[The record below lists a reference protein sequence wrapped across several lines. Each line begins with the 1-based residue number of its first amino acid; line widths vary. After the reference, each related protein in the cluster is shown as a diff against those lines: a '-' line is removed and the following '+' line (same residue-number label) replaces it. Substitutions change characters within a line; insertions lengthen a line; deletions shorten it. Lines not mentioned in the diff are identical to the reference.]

1 MARQLLRRTLNGSL
15 LGQMLDD
22 PQLAPQL
29 RALPAPVLRQVI
41 LQIGLED
48 AGELVALS
56 SLEQLREVFDEDLW
70 RSPRPGQDD
79 AFDAARF
86 CTWLEVLLE
95 AGDAFVADRLA
106 ELSEDFLV
114 FAFSRLLRALD
125 TAEVAASIT
134 DDDEAGLIDKVLE
147 AEACQE
153 LGDYLIVARI
163 ENGWDAVWTTLVA
176 LDDRHPE
183 LLRAVLHRCWLA
195 TREQAEGAGGL
206 YEVLTGEEQLLEDA
220 RAEREERR
228 AARGYVS
235 PADARAFLGLARRA
249 PAEPETDPITR
260 AYFRELR
267 PVPVAPGLAGGGARP
282 SRSAPLRRLLAEAG
296 VVPAPEDAPPPED
309 SLFRSTATRAG
320 RLRSAGPPARRRG
333 AGLPGERARG
343 RRHVPGL
350 AAGGG
355 GGARPRALRRGP
367 ARGAGAG
374 GGRRSGRRR
383 GRPWCAGAPSGCSA
397 RRGPRARL
405 GSGARPG
412 ARGYSLV
419 FWLRCAS
426 MSRFSSSGV
435 SFGRSIVSV
444 ILSILPLKA
453 NGTW

>member
-1 MARQLLRRTLNGSL
+1 MARQLLRRTLSGSL
-15 LGQMLDD
+15 LEQMLDD
-22 PQLAPQL
+22 PQLASQL

-106 ELSEDFLV
+106 ELSEDFLI

-134 DDDEAGLIDKVLE
+134 DDDEAALLDKVLE
-147 AEACQE
+147 AEGCQE
-153 LGDYLIVARI
+153 LGDYLVVARI
-163 ENGWDAVWTTLVA
+163 ENGWHAVWTTLVA

-183 LLRAVLHRCWLA
+183 LLRAVLNRCWLA

-228 AARGYVS
+228 ATQGYVS

-267 PVPVAPGLAGGGARP
+267 PVPAAPGLAGGGTRP

-296 VVPAPEDAPPPED
+296 ALPSPEDAPPPGD
-309 SLFRSTATRAG
+309 SLFRSAVAELGRSDARAAQRVVEELAYLANVLVAG
-320 RLRSAGPPARRRG
+320 DTSRAWQPVEAAERVFELCDAGLRAVLEREGNGGPGAAREALVRWGAAGLFRRAWAARPAR
-333 AGLPGERARG
+333 
-343 RRHVPGL
+343 
-350 AAGGG
+350 
-355 GGARPRALRRGP
+355 
-367 ARGAGAG
+367 
-374 GGRRSGRRR
+374 
-383 GRPWCAGAPSGCSA
+383 
-397 RRGPRARL
+397 
-405 GSGARPG
+405 
-412 ARGYSLV
+412 
-419 FWLRCAS
+419 
-426 MSRFSSSGV
+426 
-435 SFGRSIVSV
+435 
-444 ILSILPLKA
+444 
-453 NGTW
+453 

>member
-1 MARQLLRRTLNGSL
+1 MARQLLRRTLSGSL

-29 RALPAPVLRQVI
+29 RALPAPVLRRVI

-70 RSPRPGQDD
+70 RSPQPGQDD

-147 AEACQE
+147 AEGCQE
-153 LGDYLIVARI
+153 LGDYLIVARV
-163 ENGWDAVWTTLVA
+163 ENGWHAVWTTLVA

-183 LLRAVLHRCWLA
+183 LLRALLQRCWLA

-220 RAEREERR
+220 RAEREDRR
-228 AARGYVS
+228 AERGFVS
-235 PADARAFLGLARRA
+235 PADARAFLGLARRSL
-249 PAEPETDPITR
+249 AEPETDPITR

-267 PVPVAPGLAGGGARP
+267 PEPVAPGLAGGGAGP
-282 SRSAPLRRLLAEAG
+282 SRSAPLRRLLAGAG
-296 VVPAPEDAPPPED
+296 ELPAPEDAPPPAD
-309 SLFRSTATRAG
+309 SLFRSSVAELAGFDPRAHQRVVEELAYLANVLVAG
-320 RLRSAGPPARRRG
+320 DTSRAWQPLEAAERVLELCNDGLRAVLEREGDAGPEAAREVLVSWG
-333 AGLPGERARG
+333 AVGLFRTAWAE
-343 RRHVPGL
+343 
-350 AAGGG
+350 
-355 GGARPRALRRGP
+355 
-367 ARGAGAG
+367 
-374 GGRRSGRRR
+374 RRSV
-383 GRPWCAGAPSGCSA
+383 A
-397 RRGPRARL
+397 
-405 GSGARPG
+405 
-412 ARGYSLV
+412 
-419 FWLRCAS
+419 
-426 MSRFSSSGV
+426 
-435 SFGRSIVSV
+435 
-444 ILSILPLKA
+444 
-453 NGTW
+453 

>member
-1 MARQLLRRTLNGSL
+1 MAKLLLRRTLNGAL
-15 LGQMLDD
+15 LGQMLED

-29 RALPAPVLRQVI
+29 RALSAPVLRQVI

-95 AGDAFVADRLA
+95 AGDAFVADRLV

-125 TAEVAASIT
+125 TAEVAASIS

-147 AEACQE
+147 AEGCQE
-153 LGDYLIVARI
+153 LGDYLIAARI

-176 LDDRHPE
+176 LDDREPD

-206 YEVLTGEEQLLEDA
+206 YEVLTAEEQLLEDA
-220 RAEREERR
+220 RAERDERR

-260 AYFRELR
+260 AYFRELQLA
-267 PVPVAPGLAGGGARP
+267 PEAPGFAGGGARS
-282 SRSAPLRRLLAEAG
+282 SRAAPLRRLLAEAG
-296 VVPAPEDAPPPED
+296 VEPAPEDALACD
-309 SLFRSTATRAG
+309 GSLFRSAVAELAGSDPRAHQRVVEELAYLANVLMAG
-320 RLRSAGPPARRRG
+320 DSSWSWQPMEAAERVLELCDEGLRAILAREGDGAPDAAREALVRWG
-333 AGLPGERARG
+333 AAGLFRTAW
-343 RRHVPGL
+343 
-350 AAGGG
+350 AAH
-355 GGARPRALRRGP
+355 P
-367 ARGAGAG
+367 
-374 GGRRSGRRR
+374 
-383 GRPWCAGAPSGCSA
+383 
-397 RRGPRARL
+397 
-405 GSGARPG
+405 
-412 ARGYSLV
+412 
-419 FWLRCAS
+419 
-426 MSRFSSSGV
+426 
-435 SFGRSIVSV
+435 
-444 ILSILPLKA
+444 
-453 NGTW
+453 

>member
-1 MARQLLRRTLNGSL
+1 MAPLLRRTLNGSL
-15 LGQMLDD
+15 LMQMLDD

-106 ELSEDFLV
+106 ELSEDFLI

-125 TAEVAASIT
+125 PTEVAASIR

-147 AEACQE
+147 AEGCQE

-163 ENGWDAVWTTLVA
+163 DNGWDAVWTALVA

-183 LLRAVLHRCWLA
+183 LLRAVLQRCWLA

-228 AARGYVS
+228 AARGFVA

-249 PAEPETDPITR
+249 PAGPETDPITR

-267 PVPVAPGLAGGGARP
+267 PVPSALDVAGGARP
-282 SRSAPLRRLLAEAG
+282 PRSAPVRRLLAEAG
-296 VVPAPEDAPPPED
+296 ALPSPEDAPPPTD
-309 SLFRSTATRAG
+309 SLFRSSVAELAG
-320 RLRSAGPPARRRG
+320 SDPRVHQRVVEELAYLANVLVAGDTSRPWQPVEAAERVLELCD
-333 AGLPGERARG
+333 AGLRAALEREGDAAPEAAREAVARWG
-343 RRHVPGL
+343 AVGL
-350 AAGGG
+350 FRTAWA
-355 GGARPRALRRGP
+355 
-367 ARGAGAG
+367 
-374 GGRRSGRRR
+374 
-383 GRPWCAGAPSGCSA
+383 
-397 RRGPRARL
+397 ARL
-405 GSGARPG
+405 DAD
-412 ARGYSLV
+412 
-419 FWLRCAS
+419 
-426 MSRFSSSGV
+426 
-435 SFGRSIVSV
+435 
-444 ILSILPLKA
+444 
-453 NGTW
+453 

>member
-1 MARQLLRRTLNGSL
+1 MAGQLVRRTLNGSL
-15 LGQMLDD
+15 LLQMLDD

-29 RALPAPVLRQVI
+29 RALPAQVLRQVI

-79 AFDAARF
+79 AFDAGRF

-125 TAEVAASIT
+125 TAEVAASIS
-134 DDDEAGLIDKVLE
+134 DDDEAGLIDKALE

-153 LGDYLIVARI
+153 LGDYLIVARV

-183 LLRAVLHRCWLA
+183 LLRAVLQRCWLA

-267 PVPVAPGLAGGGARP
+267 PVPAEADLAGGGARP
-282 SRSAPLRRLLAEAG
+282 PRSAPLRQLLAEAG
-296 VVPAPEDAPPPED
+296 ALPTREDAPPRAD
-309 SLFRSTATRAG
+309 SLFRSTVAE
-320 RLRSAGPPARRRG
+320 LAGPDPRAHQRVVEELAYLANVLVAGDMSRAWQPVEAAERVLELCDAGLRAVLEREGDAAPEAAREALVRWGATGLFRTAWAARR
-333 AGLPGERARG
+333 
-343 RRHVPGL
+343 
-350 AAGGG
+350 
-355 GGARPRALRRGP
+355 PR
-367 ARGAGAG
+367 
-374 GGRRSGRRR
+374 
-383 GRPWCAGAPSGCSA
+383 
-397 RRGPRARL
+397 
-405 GSGARPG
+405 
-412 ARGYSLV
+412 
-419 FWLRCAS
+419 
-426 MSRFSSSGV
+426 
-435 SFGRSIVSV
+435 
-444 ILSILPLKA
+444 
-453 NGTW
+453 

>member
-1 MARQLLRRTLNGSL
+1 MARQLLRRTLSGSL

-29 RALPAPVLRQVI
+29 RALPAPLLRQVI
-41 LQIGLED
+41 LQIGLAD

-79 AFDAARF
+79 AFDATRF

-95 AGDAFVADRLA
+95 AGDAFVAERLA

-134 DDDEAGLIDKVLE
+134 GDDEAGLIDKVLE

-176 LDDRHPE
+176 LDDRHAE

-267 PVPVAPGLAGGGARP
+267 PVPLAPDLAGGGARP
-282 SRSAPLRRLLAEAG
+282 SRFAPLRRLLAEAG
-296 VVPAPEDAPPPED
+296 ALPAPEAAPAPGD
-309 SLFRSTATRAG
+309 SLFRSTVAELAGFDPRAHQRVVEELAYLANVLVAGDTSRAWQPLEAAERVLELCDAGLRAVLAREGDATRSVALEALV
-320 RLRSAGPPARRRG
+320 RWG
-333 AGLPGERARG
+333 AIGLFRTAW
-343 RRHVPGL
+343 
-350 AAGGG
+350 A
-355 GGARPRALRRGP
+355 ARP
-367 ARGAGAG
+367 
-374 GGRRSGRRR
+374 
-383 GRPWCAGAPSGCSA
+383 
-397 RRGPRARL
+397 PR
-405 GSGARPG
+405 
-412 ARGYSLV
+412 
-419 FWLRCAS
+419 
-426 MSRFSSSGV
+426 
-435 SFGRSIVSV
+435 
-444 ILSILPLKA
+444 
-453 NGTW
+453 

>member
-1 MARQLLRRTLNGSL
+1 MAGHLLRRTLSGSL

-70 RSPRPGQDD
+70 RSPLPGQDD

-114 FAFSRLLRALD
+114 FALSRLLRALD
-125 TAEVAASIT
+125 TAEVAASIA

-147 AEACQE
+147 AEGCQE

-163 ENGWDAVWTTLVA
+163 ENGWQAVWTTVVA

-183 LLRAVLHRCWLA
+183 LLRAVLHRCWIA

-206 YEVLTGEEQLLEDA
+206 YEALTGEEQLLEDA
-220 RAEREERR
+220 RGEREERR

-296 VVPAPEDAPPPED
+296 ALPAPEAAPPPGD
-309 SLFRSTATRAG
+309 SLFRSTVAELTRSDPQAHQRVVEELAYLANVLVAG
-320 RLRSAGPPARRRG
+320 DTSRAWQPVDAAERVLALCD
-333 AGLPGERARG
+333 AGLRAVLEREGDAATDAAREALVRWG
-343 RRHVPGL
+343 AVGL
-350 AAGGG
+350 FRTAWAA
-355 GGARPRALRRGP
+355 RSPR
-367 ARGAGAG
+367 
-374 GGRRSGRRR
+374 
-383 GRPWCAGAPSGCSA
+383 
-397 RRGPRARL
+397 
-405 GSGARPG
+405 
-412 ARGYSLV
+412 
-419 FWLRCAS
+419 
-426 MSRFSSSGV
+426 
-435 SFGRSIVSV
+435 
-444 ILSILPLKA
+444 
-453 NGTW
+453 

>member
-1 MARQLLRRTLNGSL
+1 MARQLLRRTLNSSL

-41 LQIGLED
+41 LRIGLED

-95 AGDAFVADRLA
+95 AGDAFLADRLA

-114 FAFSRLLRALD
+114 FAFSRLLRALH
-125 TAEVAASIT
+125 TAEVAASIR
-134 DDDEAGLIDKVLE
+134 DDDEAGLVDKALE

-153 LGDYLIVARI
+153 LGDYLIVPRI
-163 ENGWDAVWTTLVA
+163 ENGWDAVWTALLA
-176 LDDRHPE
+176 LDERHPE
-183 LLRAVLHRCWLA
+183 LLGAVLHPCWLA

-260 AYFRELR
+260 AYFRELQ
-267 PVPVAPGLAGGGARP
+267 PVPIEPGLAGGGAGP
-282 SRSAPLRRLLAEAG
+282 PRSAPLRLLLAEAG
-296 VVPAPEDAPPPED
+296 ALPTPEDAPPPAD
-309 SLFRSTATRAG
+309 SLFRGTVAELATFDPRAHQSVMEE
-320 RLRSAGPPARRRG
+320 LAYLANVLVAGDTSRAWQPLEAAERVLALCD
-333 AGLPGERARG
+333 AGLRALLEREGDAAPDAARDALVRWG
-343 RRHVPGL
+343 AVGL
-350 AAGGG
+350 FRTAWA
-355 GGARPRALRRGP
+355 ARP
-367 ARGAGAG
+367 
-374 GGRRSGRRR
+374 
-383 GRPWCAGAPSGCSA
+383 
-397 RRGPRARL
+397 PR
-405 GSGARPG
+405 
-412 ARGYSLV
+412 
-419 FWLRCAS
+419 
-426 MSRFSSSGV
+426 
-435 SFGRSIVSV
+435 
-444 ILSILPLKA
+444 
-453 NGTW
+453 

>member
-1 MARQLLRRTLNGSL
+1 MARQLVRRTLSGSL

-29 RALPAPVLRQVI
+29 QALPAPVLRQVI

-125 TAEVAASIT
+125 PAEVAASIR

-147 AEACQE
+147 AEDLPGARRLPDRRAHRE
-153 LGDYLIVARI
+153 RVGRGLDHPPRLGRSAPGAPAR
-163 ENGWDAVWTTLVA
+163 GAAA
-176 LDDRHPE
+176 LLARHSGAGG
-183 LLRAVLHRCWLA
+183 R
-195 TREQAEGAGGL
+195 AGGL

-228 AARGYVS
+228 AAHGYVA

-260 AYFRELR
+260 AYFRELQ
-267 PVPVAPGLAGGGARP
+267 PVPVAPVLAGGGAGP

-296 VVPAPEDAPPPED
+296 ALPAPEEAPPPGD
-309 SLFRSTATRAG
+309 SLFRSTAIELAGSDPRAHQ
-320 RLRSAGPPARRRG
+320 RVVEELAYLANVLVAGDTSRAWQPVEAAERVLELCD
-333 AGLPGERARG
+333 AGLRAVLEREGDATPEAAREALVRWG
-343 RRHVPGL
+343 AVGL
-350 AAGGG
+350 FRTAWAA
-355 GGARPRALRRGP
+355 RTPR
-367 ARGAGAG
+367 
-374 GGRRSGRRR
+374 
-383 GRPWCAGAPSGCSA
+383 
-397 RRGPRARL
+397 
-405 GSGARPG
+405 
-412 ARGYSLV
+412 
-419 FWLRCAS
+419 
-426 MSRFSSSGV
+426 
-435 SFGRSIVSV
+435 
-444 ILSILPLKA
+444 
-453 NGTW
+453 